1 MRIVGLKRHAASK
14 NCSGWHVAPNLLRY
28 PKATDGS
35 FHTPLLGS
43 NAESRCGHRIGSDR
57 RLTFLHGEL
66 LISQPRYVLLFAKFA
81 SVSPNDKI
89 RVVMKGYHIAVVGA
103 TGAAGTELLR
113 VLERRNFPV
122 ASLRAIGSSR
132 SVGKSVRF
140 REEPIPIKNLAI
152 NHSRKSTS
160 PFSAQAATFPEIMFR
175 LPASRT
181 RSRLI
186 NHRPFGWIRMCRS

>member
-1 MRIVGLKRHAASK
+1 MDG
-14 NCSGWHVAPNLLRY
+14 CSR
-28 PKATDGS
+28 S
-35 FHTPLLGS
+35 
-43 NAESRCGHRIGSDR
+43 
-57 RLTFLHGEL
+57 LHQ
-66 LISQPRYVLLFAKFA
+66 SAQ
-81 SVSPNDKI
+81 NDKI
-89 RVVMKGYHIAVVGA
+89 RVVMKAYHIAVVGA
-103 TGAAGTELLR
+103 TGATGTELLR

-140 REEPIPIKNLAI
+140 REESVPID
-152 NHSRKSTS
+152 HSTKSIS

-186 NHRPFGWIRMCRS
+186 NHRRFEWIRMCRS